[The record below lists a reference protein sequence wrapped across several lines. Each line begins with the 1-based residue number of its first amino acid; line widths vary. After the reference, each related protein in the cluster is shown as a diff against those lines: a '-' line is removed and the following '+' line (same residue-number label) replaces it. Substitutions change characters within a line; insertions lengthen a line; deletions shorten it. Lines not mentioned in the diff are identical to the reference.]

1 MTKTFSDRA
10 SRNERLAIWAK
21 SLRTVQAF
29 VLGVFT
35 IASLTPAAADD
46 YREGSGDEF
55 IVVDCLLPGQVR
67 RLGNRTY
74 VSRRKPIMAT
84 AKDCHVRGGE
94 YILDDRASVAGSIQ
108 AWLPAAMDGDA
119 VAQNYIG
126 ELSERGEKG
135 VPDYAMARI
144 WYDRSAQQ
152 GHNPARFNLA
162 RLYEEGLGGP
172 VEPEKAEALYRAAY
186 GFDGDLA
193 SAVRLVDPAEIA
205 ALKSEIAARDETIA
219 EREAEIARLREELE
233 TRAETSAALE
243 TERQVALQRIAALE
257 SDLASQRVALSQ
269 TLAAEAGR
277 SAGSD
282 AAYAEL
288 QTARTDLQRQQ
299 VELDARSR
307 QIAAQEAALAEQ
319 MRRLTA
325 AQNADTADLS
335 RLEAQLSE
343 ARAALASEQRARMQA
358 VSARDAAL
366 SDLAASRAQLDSRL
380 QQLAAQEAALS
391 DREAAL
397 ASTREDGAVIA
408 AERAALDAERRRL
421 ADARSALSAD
431 TAAFEARR
439 LDLETRLADVASAE
453 ARLEARR
460 SELTAREA
468 AFDARAA
475 SLGSLSVE
483 RDALAAERAAF
494 EQDRASVDAATASYE
509 ARLTALSQREAAASQ
524 RLADLDTRAAA
535 VSVREAELEK
545 REREAQAAKQAAE
558 TALGQLAALREQI
571 ELAQQTLGGG
581 QRSLVPSSA
590 SITPKPLREQFRVKF
605 GEYHALLIGNENYE
619 HADWP
624 DLDTSHNDVAAIGAI
639 LEDKYG
645 FRVTILKDATRF
657 EILKALSDLGDQLGE
672 NDNLLLYFA
681 GHGQYIDQIASGYW
695 EPVDSIPYK
704 TVNSI
709 SVQDVNTQL
718 SLTKAR
724 KVLVVSDSC
733 YSGAFTRA
741 PFAMLKGDA
750 AHETRERYLQQ
761 IADKR
766 SRNVMTAG
774 GLQPVA
780 DGLGNGH
787 SLFARAFISALVDND
802 DVALG
807 RDVFSR
813 VRDVVTVSATAMN
826 WEQEP
831 EYDEIVHS
839 GHEGGD
845 FIFVPLAP

>member
-1 MTKTFSDRA
+1 
-10 SRNERLAIWAK
+10 
-21 SLRTVQAF
+21 
-29 VLGVFT
+29 
-35 IASLTPAAADD
+35 
-46 YREGSGDEF
+46 
-55 IVVDCLLPGQVR
+55 
-67 RLGNRTY
+67 
-74 VSRRKPIMAT
+74 
-84 AKDCHVRGGE
+84 
-94 YILDDRASVAGSIQ
+94 
-108 AWLPAAMDGDA
+108 
-119 VAQNYIG
+119 
-126 ELSERGEKG
+126 
-135 VPDYAMARI
+135 
-144 WYDRSAQQ
+144 
-152 GHNPARFNLA
+152 
-162 RLYEEGLGGP
+162 
-172 VEPEKAEALYRAAY
+172 
-186 GFDGDLA
+186 
-193 SAVRLVDPAEIA
+193 
-205 ALKSEIAARDETIA
+205 
-219 EREAEIARLREELE
+219 
-233 TRAETSAALE
+233 
-243 TERQVALQRIAALE
+243 
-257 SDLASQRVALSQ
+257 
-269 TLAAEAGR
+269 
-277 SAGSD
+277 
-282 AAYAEL
+282 
-288 QTARTDLQRQQ
+288 
-299 VELDARSR
+299 
-307 QIAAQEAALAEQ
+307 
-319 MRRLTA
+319 
-325 AQNADTADLS
+325 
-335 RLEAQLSE
+335 
-343 ARAALASEQRARMQA
+343 
-358 VSARDAAL
+358 
-366 SDLAASRAQLDSRL
+366 
-380 QQLAAQEAALS
+380 
-391 DREAAL
+391 
-397 ASTREDGAVIA
+397 
-408 AERAALDAERRRL
+408 
-421 ADARSALSAD
+421 
-431 TAAFEARR
+431 
-439 LDLETRLADVASAE
+439 LDLETRLADVAGAE